1 MASVGAH
8 IRRLRTAKALTQE
21 QPAETLFVPRQAVSA
36 WETGKGLPDVETPER
51 IAAALGTEVT
61 EVICGVPQTP
71 DLKWQRRKWML
82 SCGISAVISAFILII
97 LSKTRDTTHGAMG
110 LPINFSSHRLEK
122 KRPAHPPVFLF
133 LFMKKRTIRIPQRAC
148 SGSFQ
153 SMTNRSL
160 GVQSNSW
167 HMVSSVS

>member
-1 MASVGAH
+1 M
-8 IRRLRTAKALTQE
+8 
-21 QPAETLFVPRQAVSA
+21 
-36 WETGKGLPDVETPER
+36 
-51 IAAALGTEVT
+51 ALG
-61 EVICGVPQTP
+61 
-71 DLKWQRRKWML
+71 
-82 SCGISAVISAFILII
+82 S
-97 LSKTRDTTHGAMG
+97 
-110 LPINFSSHRLEK
+110 PINFSSHRLEK